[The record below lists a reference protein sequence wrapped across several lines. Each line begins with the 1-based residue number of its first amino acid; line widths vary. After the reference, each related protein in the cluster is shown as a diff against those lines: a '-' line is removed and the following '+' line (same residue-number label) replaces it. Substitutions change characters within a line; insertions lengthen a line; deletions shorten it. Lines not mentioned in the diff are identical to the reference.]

1 MTKYKINHVGLED
14 KSGEKISSF
23 SSSLLMVI
31 YDVFLGSFSTNYVLC
46 SLFSDGMQ
54 SPLVEIKSHFNTES
68 ERLFYTVH

>member
-14 KSGEKISSF
+14 KSGDISSF
-23 SSSLLMVI
+23 YSSLLMVI

-68 ERLFYTVH
+68 ERLFYTVY